1 MVGFVED
8 LRYGLRALLKHRG
21 IAAVA
26 VLSLGLGIGA
36 NITIFTLV
44 NAILL
49 RQIPVNEPGRLA
61 AVHTVD
67 VRSAGLLFNSLPNYL
82 DLRVQ
87 NQVFTSLLLYSVVT
101 MNLTG
106 RGDPQLLMGQLVSAN
121 YFETLG
127 VAPQIGRGFADE
139 EDRTP
144 GASPVVV
151 ISHKLWQR
159 LYSSDPGITSKII
172 SLNGRPF
179 HIVGVAPEGFGGL
192 NALYAADVWA
202 PAAMY
207 PVLYPGPAMVTQ
219 RRALLFALVG
229 RLRPGL
235 TMAQAE
241 AGLQPVAQELERL
254 YPKDNQGRRLKLT
267 PLAEAAL
274 SAKTRST
281 VSSAGTVLLCVS
293 ALVLLIA
300 CCNVANLLLARAS
313 GRAKEVAVRLALGS
327 GRGRLV
333 RQLLT
338 ESVALALLG
347 AVAGLIFAR
356 WARDLIWAMRPPMF
370 NHADFRMG
378 IDLQVFGYTLLIAAV
393 TGILFGALP
402 ALRAANADLS
412 TDLKERTGRGSGT
425 RSRARAFLV
434 SSQVA
439 FSVVALVGAGLFVR
453 SSRNAAQIDVGF
465 DAEHLAVV
473 GFNVGDQGY
482 NEAMG
487 RDYQRRALE
496 AAETVPGVVSVA
508 LSKDPPLRVA
518 NSRTVL
524 LDGQENAPA
533 GQGHITLTTVVS
545 PRYLQTVGIP
555 LMRGRTFTAADTSTT
570 PRVAVINE
578 AAAKHFWPGREAVG
592 QVLHFFGDTRPAEVV
607 GIARNASYLAI
618 GEEPQPLIYLS
629 LDQYYFPSAVVYAR
643 TARDPEAVAAA
654 VKQSMQPLER
664 NFLLQAESV
673 GKVVRE
679 ALWAQRLSALLLS
692 IFGGLAMLLAAIGI
706 FGVVSYSVGQR
717 VREFGVRMALGATPA
732 EVQGLVLREVM
743 RMVAFG
749 VLTGLGI
756 ALVGAEAVKRMLF
769 VVGPRDAVTFI
780 LVPSV
785 LTLLALLACWIP
797 ARRITRIDPAMA
809 LRDE

>member
-1 MVGFVED
+1 MLGFVED

-21 IAAVA
+21 IAAAA

-49 RQIPVNEPGRLA
+49 RQVPVHEPDRLA
-61 AVHTVD
+61 AVYTVD
-67 VRSAGLLFNSLPNYL
+67 PRNAGLLYNSLPNYL
-82 DLRVQ
+82 DTRAQ

-127 VAPQIGRGFADE
+127 VVPTLGRGFADA

-151 ISHKLWQR
+151 ISHNLWKR
-159 LYSSDPGITSKII
+159 IYSSDPGIASKVIN
-172 SLNGRPF
+172 LNGRPF
-179 HIVGVAPEGFGGL
+179 QIVGVAPEGFGGL

-202 PAAMY
+202 PVAMY
-207 PVLYPGPAMVTQ
+207 PVLYPAPAMVTQ
-219 RRALLFALVG
+219 RRALLFAEVG
-229 RLRPGL
+229 RLKPGL
-235 TMAQAE
+235 TLAQAE
-241 AGLQPVAQELERL
+241 GALQPVAQELERQ
-254 YPKDNQGRRLKLT
+254 YPQDNQGRRFRLI
-267 PLAEAAL
+267 PVSEAAL
-274 SAKTRST
+274 SAKTRDT
-281 VSSAGTVLLCVS
+281 VSGAGALLLCVS

-313 GRAKEVAVRLALGS
+313 VRGKEIAVRLALGA
-327 GRGRLV
+327 GRGRLI

-338 ESVALALLG
+338 ESIALALLG
-347 AVAGLIFAR
+347 ALAGLVFAR

-370 NHADFRMG
+370 NHADFRIG
-378 IDLQVFGYTLLIAAV
+378 IDLQVFGYTMLVAIA

-402 ALRAANADLS
+402 ALRTAGADLS
-412 TDLKERTGRGSGT
+412 TDLKERAGRASVK
-425 RSRARAFLV
+425 RSRARSLLV

-453 SSRNAAQIDVGF
+453 SNRNAGRIDVGF
-465 DAEHLAVV
+465 AAEKLAVV
-473 GFNVGDQGY
+473 GFNVSDQGY

-496 AAETVPGVVSVA
+496 AAVSVPGVISAA
-508 LSKDPPLRVA
+508 LSKDAPLHVA

-524 LDGQENAPA
+524 LDGQENTAA
-533 GQGHITLTTVVS
+533 GQGRITLTTVVS
-545 PRYLQTVGIP
+545 PGYLQTMGIP
-555 LMRGRTFTAADTSTT
+555 LLRGRDFLASDTATT
-570 PRVAVINE
+570 PRVAVINQS
-578 AAAKHFWPGREAVG
+578 AANHFWQGRNPLG

-607 GIARNASYLAI
+607 GIARNACYQAI
-618 GEEPQPLIYLS
+618 GEEPQPIIYLS
-629 LDQYYFPSAVVYAR
+629 LNQYYFPTAVVYAR
-643 TARDPEAVAAA
+643 AARDPEAVAAA
-654 VKQSMQPLER
+654 VKQKMQPLDR

-673 GKVVRE
+673 GSVMRE

-692 IFGGLAMLLAAIGI
+692 IFGGLALLLATIGI

-732 EVQGLVLREVM
+732 EVQSLVLREAM
-743 RMVAFG
+743 RTVIFG
-749 VLTGLGI
+749 VLAGLGI
-756 ALVGAEAVKRMLF
+756 AVLGAEAVKSMLF
-769 VVGPRDAVTFI
+769 VVGSRDAVTFI

-785 LTLLALLACWIP
+785 LTLVALLACWIP
-797 ARRITRIDPAMA
+797 ARRATRIDPAVA